1 MTRLHETAR
10 NARCHGISTR
20 CTLSLMAS
28 IDAKEAKMSRLKA
41 TVIAIAMLGAT
52 PALALEPINQEAH
65 INNILLQGFIA
76 DKIADTCPAMEP
88 RKLRALGELNKLR
101 DYALKKGYSAAE
113 VKAFVTSKTEK
124 ARGKKLAVEWLAK
137 SGAKAGDAAAH
148 CKVGRAEIAKSS
160 LIGYLLRDKG

>member
-1 MTRLHETAR
+1 MTLLHDIAR
-10 NARCHGISTR
+10 MAACHGISKAKS
-20 CTLSLMAS
+20 LSPKAS
-28 IDAKEAKMSRLKA
+28 YDAKEAKMSRVKA
-41 TVIAIAMLGAT
+41 LMVAALMIGAT

-65 INNILLQGFIA
+65 INNVLLQGFIA

-101 DYALKKGYSAAE
+101 DYALKKGYTAAE

-124 ARGKKLAVEWLAK
+124 ARGKKLAVEWLEK
-137 SGAKAGDAAAH
+137 SGAKPGDVEAH
-148 CKVGRAEIAKSS
+148 CKIGRAEIAKSS